1 MHLIKLRF
9 SFAPTVF
16 TKNICRI
23 STNVCH
29 DFRHS
34 GHSVVEIRSQVGKV
48 GTGSQGHSWAEQIGG
63 FGMNVIFDSIDSL
76 WYQLY
81 SFYIFHLVVLLY
93 YGVFFFWHPF
103 NSRRITKGHPV
114 KIRIILLG
122 YCLCPSPGST
132 SGLLWSIC
140 RLFIA
145 VLCVFYVRVNQSRL
159 QLFNVL
165 HSCST
170 VVHVP
175 GLLSLFFGRPL
186 TCQKS
191 LQFNARKGLWLMSMI
206 WVFVR

>member
-34 GHSVVEIRSQVGKV
+34 GHSLVEV
-48 GTGSQGHSWAEQIGG
+48 TWGHSWAEQFGG
-63 FGMNVIFDSIDSL
+63 LGMNVIFDSIDSL

-81 SFYIFHLVVLLY
+81 SFYIFHLVVLLF
-93 YGVFFFWHPF
+93 YGVCFFWHPF

-170 VVHVP
+170 VVHP
-175 GLLSLFFGRPL
+175 FLSLCDFFWRPL